1 MREHAEGPR
10 KTTGSTGR
18 VRKAR
23 EGLSRPVLIGRAAC
37 PLRPPPCRRR
47 GAAGG
52 EDMKLYCATRRPG
65 APLRPFC
72 ALPLLLLFFRF
83 RCRFLWP
90 VALAGLS
97 HPFPSRTRTL
107 RAPAAMVLR
116 PGAWES
122 SAPPV
127 FFSKAPCLVQDE
139 AGGLFLFRAGRRP
152 RVSMPRVSCLVCLL
166 ENMRACSIL
175 LFPFWAR
182 DRVFAIWSIVKCHQ

>member
-37 PLRPPPCRRR
+37 PLRPPPARES
-47 GAAGG
+47 GTAGG
-52 EDMKLYCATRRPG
+52 EEWKHASRETRRPG

-72 ALPLLLLFFRF
+72 GLPFISFRF
-83 RCRFLWP
+83 RLLILWP

-127 FFSKAPCLVQDE
+127 FFSRPPASRQRLGAFFFALD
-139 AGGLFLFRAGRRP
+139 RAGASP
-152 RVSMPRVSCLVCLL
+152 CD
-166 ENMRACSIL
+166 ACGRS
-175 LFPFWAR
+175 FGF
-182 DRVFAIWSIVKCHQ
+182 FCKSIV

>member
-37 PLRPPPCRRR
+37 PLRPPALPRTRKGR
-47 GAAGG
+47 GQ
-52 EDMKLYCATRRPG
+52 DMKVIYTRRALRRAP
-65 APLRPFC
+65 AEPPLRGLPF
-72 ALPLLLLFFRF
+72 LFFRF
-83 RCRFLWP
+83 QLLILWP

-127 FFSKAPCLVQDE
+127 FFS
-139 AGGLFLFRAGRRP
+139 RP
-152 RVSMPRVSCLVCLL
+152 PASRQRLGAFFCVAVR
-166 ENMRACSIL
+166 
-175 LFPFWAR
+175 
-182 DRVFAIWSIVKCHQ
+182 

>member
-10 KTTGSTGR
+10 KTTGWTGR

-37 PLRPPPCRRR
+37 PLRPPPARES
-47 GAAGG
+47 GTAGG
-52 EDMKLYCATRRPG
+52 EEQKHASRETRRPG

-72 ALPLLLLFFRF
+72 GLPFISFRF
-83 RCRFLWP
+83 RLLILWP

-127 FFSKAPCLVQDE
+127 FFPGPQPLAE
-139 AGGLFLFRAGRRP
+139 AGGLFFALDRA
-152 RVSMPRVSCLVCLL
+152 
-166 ENMRACSIL
+166 RAS
-175 LFPFWAR
+175 P
-182 DRVFAIWSIVKCHQ
+182 

>member
-37 PLRPPPCRRR
+37 PLRPPPIRDS
-47 GAAGG
+47 GTAGG
-52 EDMKLYCATRRPG
+52 ADTNLFYTRRALRR
-65 APLRPFC
+65 APAPPSARPSVR
-72 ALPLLLLFFRF
+72 FFRL
-83 RCRFLWP
+83 RLPILLWP

-127 FFSKAPCLVQDE
+127 FFPGPRASHDE
-139 AGGLFLFRAGRRP
+139 ARGPFSSPRGAEAARLHAFCAARRP
-152 RVSMPRVSCLVCLL
+152 RVSMPLL
-166 ENMRACSIL
+166 HTIG
-175 LFPFWAR
+175 
-182 DRVFAIWSIVKCHQ
+182 